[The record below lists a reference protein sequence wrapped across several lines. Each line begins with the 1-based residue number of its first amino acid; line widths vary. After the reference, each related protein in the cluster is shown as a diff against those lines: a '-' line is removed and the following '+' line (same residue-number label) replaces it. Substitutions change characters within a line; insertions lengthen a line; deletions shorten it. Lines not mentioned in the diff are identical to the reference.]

1 MIRLSQ
7 GEKSA
12 DVRFSN
18 DELILISNALNEV
31 CNGVEID
38 DAEFATRL
46 GADREEVRRLLENL
60 GSLIR

>member
-12 DVRFSN
+12 DVRSSN
-18 DELILISNALNEV
+18 DELVLISNALNEV
-31 CNGVEID
+31 CNGIEID

-46 GADREEVRRLLENL
+46 GAQREEARRLLENL